1 MIGKLTKILK
11 TLARNEVLM
20 FHFLLIVDLLFQV
33 FLTLINFMVYQ
44 TIKTLIS
51 EMQNRYDP
59 NRRLEKYNYAI
70 FCTWGG
76 YLKSLLPEV
85 FRLEY
90 SFGIFESKNTYRCCL
105 QKPKNYSW
113 LFKNRRNIR

>member
-1 MIGKLTKILK
+1 MAQNSENPNTFVEDITLQEVYKILK

-51 EMQNRYDP
+51 EMQNR
-59 NRRLEKYNYAI
+59 
-70 FCTWGG
+70 
-76 YLKSLLPEV
+76 
-85 FRLEY
+85 
-90 SFGIFESKNTYRCCL
+90 
-105 QKPKNYSW
+105 
-113 LFKNRRNIR
+113 